1 MPSRVIPFIN
11 GQIYHVYNR
20 GTEKRR
26 IFETQRDYQRF
37 LKTLNYYHLEG
48 SKPKFSQ
55 FSPTKSFKPDLSKK
69 IVEIMAYCL
78 MPNHFHLLLKQ
89 VREGGITELVS
100 KLSNSYTKYFNIK
113 HRRTG
118 LLLQGEFKSVLI
130 ESGEQLIHVSR
141 YIHLNPI
148 ASFLVKNLNDYQW
161 SSYKEYVNNLKGFC
175 TKDEVLGFFK
185 PVKSYEQFCLDQ
197 VSYAQSLERIK
208 HALIDING

>member
-1 MPSRVIPFIN
+1 MPSRAIPFIN

-26 IFETQRDYQRF
+26 IFESQRDYQRF
-37 LKTLNYYHLEG
+37 LKTLNYYHFKG
-48 SKPKFSQ
+48 PKPKFSQ
-55 FSPTKSFKPDLSKK
+55 FSPNGLFKPDLSKK
-69 IVEIMAYCL
+69 IVEILTFCL

-89 VREGGITELVS
+89 VRDGGITELVS

-113 HRRTG
+113 HSRTG

-148 ASFLVKNLNDYQW
+148 ASFLVRDLNDYQW
-161 SSYKEYVNNLKGFC
+161 SSYKEYVNNSNGFC
-175 TKDEVLGFFK
+175 SKDDILGFFK
-185 PVKSYEQFCLDQ
+185 STESYQQFCLDQ

-208 HALIDING
+208 HTLIDIEF